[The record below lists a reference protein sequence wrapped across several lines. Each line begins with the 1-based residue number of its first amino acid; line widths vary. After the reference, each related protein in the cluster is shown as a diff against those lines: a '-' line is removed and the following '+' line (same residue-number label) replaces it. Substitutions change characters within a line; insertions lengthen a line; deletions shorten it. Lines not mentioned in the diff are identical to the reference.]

1 MTYSVL
7 RMIDQMPE
15 QFPLLL
21 NSILNRIPI
30 IVSGR
35 DSELIDDLV
44 ESLTLLAP
52 HRHKLVFWRDFTSEE
67 EIMSVSEEERHDY
80 EVSRTIACSLSPNLK
95 LALERIRKFDCWI
108 IGVPLGVGALG
119 YSLNV
124 ETDDLEEVRARIL
137 RKSMACGILN
147 IESPSNFNFE
157 LVGNFTGSLETEK
170 RIVDKILTRQK
181 QSLERIRRLLS
192 KSLRGMDIPDGLMTA
207 VLKLDDESEKL
218 TQDMFEEEIN
228 NFVYAAR
235 RAVTL
240 LSRIRLAREL
250 GASTVLTERN
260 LFEAIGWD
268 NGDLMCL
275 IRFIQAEWHEDFSDC
290 VKLGTLSGLG
300 AWVDSMWG
308 S

>member
-7 RMIDQMPE
+7 RMIEQMPE

-21 NSILNRIPI
+21 NSILNRVPI

-35 DSELIDDLV
+35 DSELVDDLV
-44 ESLTLLAP
+44 ESLTLLCP

-67 EIMSVSEEERHDY
+67 EIMSVLEEERHDY

-95 LALERIRKFDCWI
+95 LAIERIHHFDSWI
-108 IGVPLGVGALG
+108 LGVPLGFRALG
-119 YSLNV
+119 YTTNT

-137 RKSMACGILN
+137 RKSSACGILN
-147 IESPSNFNFE
+147 IETPSSFNFE
-157 LVGNFTGSLETEK
+157 IIGPSPNTLETEK
-170 RIVDKILTRQK
+170 RIVTKILTRQK
-181 QSLERIRRLLS
+181 QSLERIRRLLG
-192 KSLRGMDIPDGLMTA
+192 KSLRGVDIPEGLMTA

-260 LFEAIGWD
+260 LFEAVGWD
-268 NGDLMCL
+268 SGDLMGL
-275 IRFIQAEWHEDFSDC
+275 IRFIMAEWHEDFSDC
-290 VKLGTLSGLG
+290 VKLGALSGLG